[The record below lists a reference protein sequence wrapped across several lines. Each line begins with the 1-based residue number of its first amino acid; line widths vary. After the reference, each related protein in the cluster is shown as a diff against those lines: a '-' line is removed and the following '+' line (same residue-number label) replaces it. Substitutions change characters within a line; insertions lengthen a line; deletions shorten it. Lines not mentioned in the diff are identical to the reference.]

1 MLAFLGGTGP
11 EGRGLALR
19 YALAGQEV
27 IIGSRDPDKA
37 KAAALKLQQK
47 APRDSVRGNGN
58 REAAAQGDVVFLT
71 VPYEAQQSLL
81 PQLADELA
89 GKPVVNVVAPLVFKR
104 GRAAAVQVP
113 EGSAAMQSQIL
124 LPRSQV
130 VAAFQN
136 LSATKLL
143 ATGQPMDGDVV
154 VCSDHEEAKERIM
167 VLVGLV
173 KNLRGL
179 DGGGLENA
187 RYVEQ
192 LTALLLAVN
201 RIYKAHS
208 SIKLVGL

>member
-27 IIGSRDPDKA
+27 IIGSRDSDKA
-37 KAAALKLQQK
+37 EAAALKLQEK

-154 VCSDHEEAKERIM
+154 ACSDHEEAKERIM
-167 VLVGLV
+167 ALVGLV

>member
-27 IIGSRDPDKA
+27 IIGSRDSDKA
-37 KAAALKLQQK
+37 EAAALKLQQK
-47 APRDSVRGNGN
+47 APRDSVSGNGN
-58 REAAAQGDVVFLT
+58 REAAAQGDVAFLT

-154 VCSDHEEAKERIM
+154 VCSDHEEAKERVM
-167 VLVGLV
+167 ALVGLI

>member
-27 IIGSRDPDKA
+27 IIGSRDSDKA
-37 KAAALKLQQK
+37 EAAALKLQQK

-58 REAAAQGDVVFLT
+58 REAAAEGDVVFLT

-81 PQLADELA
+81 PQLADELV

-104 GRAAAVQVP
+104 GRAAAVPVP